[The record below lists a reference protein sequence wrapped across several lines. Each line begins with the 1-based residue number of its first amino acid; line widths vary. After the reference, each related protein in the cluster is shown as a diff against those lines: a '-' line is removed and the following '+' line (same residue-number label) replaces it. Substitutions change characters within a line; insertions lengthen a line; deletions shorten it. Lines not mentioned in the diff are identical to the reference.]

1 MSRSKTEE
9 RKILLKY
16 LAMDLVRAMAFF
28 MPTVSV
34 WRSIVIEYQ
43 ENNLYKDMKAWDN
56 NNNIYI
62 YIFKVF
68 VKAIEFSVSKIN
80 KLTFK

>member
-1 MSRSKTEE
+1 
-9 RKILLKY
+9 
-16 LAMDLVRAMAFF
+16 
-28 MPTVSV
+28 
-34 WRSIVIEYQ
+34 
-43 ENNLYKDMKAWDN
+43 MKAWDN

-62 YIFKVF
+62 YIFKLF

>member
-34 WRSIVIEYQ
+34 
-43 ENNLYKDMKAWDN
+43 
-56 NNNIYI
+56 
-62 YIFKVF
+62 
-68 VKAIEFSVSKIN
+68 
-80 KLTFK
+80 

>member
-1 MSRSKTEE
+1 
-9 RKILLKY
+9 
-16 LAMDLVRAMAFF
+16 
-28 MPTVSV
+28 
-34 WRSIVIEYQ
+34 
-43 ENNLYKDMKAWDN
+43 MKAWDN

-80 KLTFK
+80 KLNFK

>member
-1 MSRSKTEE
+1 
-9 RKILLKY
+9 
-16 LAMDLVRAMAFF
+16 
-28 MPTVSV
+28 
-34 WRSIVIEYQ
+34 
-43 ENNLYKDMKAWDN
+43 MKAWDN

-80 KLTFK
+80 KLTFKQIKDNVKQSLKSSDSLQGLQERCRQNKVGGTSDF